1 MKTLITGGA
10 GFIGSHIAEEL
21 LRRGEEVYVIDDL
34 STGSIENI
42 AHLKE
47 KKKFH
52 CAIDTIMN
60 KPLMAELVDTVDVI
74 FHMAASVGVR
84 LIIESPVHTISTN
97 VLGTDTL
104 LELASKKRKKVI
116 IASTS
121 EVYGKGNNVPFKESQ
136 DHVLGPT
143 FKSRWSYAC
152 SKLMDEFLALAYYKE
167 KRVPVVIARLF
178 NTVGPRQTGRYGM
191 VIPTFVKQALSG
203 EPITVFDD
211 GNQTR
216 SFTWVGDVVNALID
230 LANHPKAVGEIFNL
244 GNDKEIKIK
253 DLANLVKEHSGS
265 ISEIVFIP
273 YEEAYEEGF
282 EDMRRRVPDI
292 SKVKKLIGFRPT
304 LDLPEILKTII
315 SYYSDRMNIHQLRKV
330 K

>member
-1 MKTLITGGA
+1 
-10 GFIGSHIAEEL
+10 
-21 LRRGEEVYVIDDL
+21 
-34 STGSIENI
+34 
-42 AHLKE
+42 
-47 KKKFH
+47 
-52 CAIDTIMN
+52 
-60 KPLMAELVDTVDVI
+60 
-74 FHMAASVGVR
+74 
-84 LIIESPVHTISTN
+84 
-97 VLGTDTL
+97 
-104 LELASKKRKKVI
+104 
-116 IASTS
+116 
-121 EVYGKGNNVPFKESQ
+121 
-136 DHVLGPT
+136 
-143 FKSRWSYAC
+143 
-152 SKLMDEFLALAYYKE
+152 E

-253 DLANLVKEHSGS
+253 DLANLVKELSGS

>member
-1 MKTLITGGA
+1 MKALITGGA
-10 GFIGSHIAEEL
+10 GFIGSYLTEEL

-47 KKKFH
+47 NKKFH
-52 CAIDTIMN
+52 YAIDTIMN

-143 FKSRWSYAC
+143 
-152 SKLMDEFLALAYYKE
+152 LNPDGVTLAL
-167 KRVPVVIARLF
+167 
-178 NTVGPRQTGRYGM
+178 
-191 VIPTFVKQALSG
+191 S
-203 EPITVFDD
+203 
-211 GNQTR
+211 
-216 SFTWVGDVVNALID
+216 
-230 LANHPKAVGEIFNL
+230 
-244 GNDKEIKIK
+244 
-253 DLANLVKEHSGS
+253 
-265 ISEIVFIP
+265 
-273 YEEAYEEGF
+273 
-282 EDMRRRVPDI
+282 
-292 SKVKKLIGFRPT
+292 
-304 LDLPEILKTII
+304 
-315 SYYSDRMNIHQLRKV
+315 
-330 K
+330 

>member
-1 MKTLITGGA
+1 MKALITGGA
-10 GFIGSHIAEEL
+10 GFIGSYLTGEL

-42 AHLKE
+42 AYIKE
-47 KKKFH
+47 SKRFH
-52 CAIDTIMN
+52 YVIDTIMN

-84 LIIESPVHTISTN
+84 LIIKSPVNTISTN
-97 VLGTDTL
+97 VRGTEIL
-104 LELASKKRKKVI
+104 LELASKKRKKAI

-136 DHVLGPT
+136 DSVLGPT

-178 NTVGPRQTGRYGM
+178 NTVGPRQNGRYGM

-230 LANHPKAVGEIFNL
+230 LANHPEAIGDIFNI
-244 GNDKEIKIK
+244 GNDKEIKII
-253 DLANLVKEHSGS
+253 DLAKLVKELSGS
-265 ISEIVFIP
+265 KSEIVFIP
-273 YEEAYEEGF
+273 YEEAYEVGF

-292 SKVKKLIGFRPT
+292 SKIKNLIGYQPNHE
-304 LDLPEILKTII
+304 LPKILEGII
-315 SYYSDRMNIHQLRKV
+315 SYYSHKMNTQQLRKV